1 MKRLTAMLI
10 GMTALTHAQVA
21 QAQEAC
27 VAPADLNDTVIY
39 AMPLAYDAARTAC
52 NGEFSP
58 DGFISTDGE
67 AFIDGFRLKQ
77 DDAWPGAFRLLQVFM
92 NAKSGDENAP
102 EIGGLISSLP
112 EESLRPFVDGIIT
125 QMIIPKIKPDTCG
138 KIEEAL
144 ELVAPLPVENV
155 SGLVTFIAEQTD
167 LKNPKLCTAT
177 DTYTSN

>member
-1 MKRLTAMLI
+1 MKRLSAMLI
-10 GMTALTHAQVA
+10 GMTALTQAQVA

-39 AMPLAYDAARTAC
+39 AMPLAYDAAQTAC
-52 NGEFSP
+52 DSEFLP

-77 DDAWPGAFRLLQVFM
+77 DDAWPGAFRLLKVFM
-92 NAKSGDENAP
+92 NTKGSDTTAP

-112 EESLRPFVDGIIT
+112 EESLRPFIDGIIT

-144 ELVAPLPVENV
+144 ELLAPLPVENV

-167 LKNPKLCTAT
+167 VKNPKLCAT
-177 DTYTSN
+177 TNSRSAN